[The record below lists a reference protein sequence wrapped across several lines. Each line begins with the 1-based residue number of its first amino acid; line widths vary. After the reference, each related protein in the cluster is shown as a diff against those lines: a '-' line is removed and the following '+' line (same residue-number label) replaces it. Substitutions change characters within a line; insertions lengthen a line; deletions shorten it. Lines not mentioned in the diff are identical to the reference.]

1 MKCHM
6 VSRSQ
11 TDIHVTTCIYYK
23 ETIARSS
30 NGNTNFQDE
39 FLSCLKFAFVYGRGC
54 IQIKIIVHYTF
65 TDLDILT

>member
-1 MKCHM
+1 M

-11 TDIHVTTCIYYK
+11 TDIHVTIYYK

-30 NGNTNFQDE
+30 YGNTNFQDD

-54 IQIKIIVHYTF
+54 IQIKIIVHYT
-65 TDLDILT
+65 LTF